1 MRTAIVYE
9 GMHGSTADIAQIIA
23 SEAACHGPVIVGE
36 VSETSLSR
44 LEGVEFLVVGG
55 PTHVLGDCGD
65 EPQSIAMA
73 HVLRE
78 SGSGSDGVR
87 GWLDRLPTRPNFSAA
102 TFDTRN
108 PGLRVLT
115 GASAL
120 GIYRALRR
128 HRCHLV
134 TRPVSFLVAPGAEGR
149 LLDGEVDRAAE
160 WAVTVMRR
168 AEHFQPVH
176 AG

>member
-9 GMHGSTADIAQIIA
+9 GMHGSTAEIAQIIA
-23 SEAACHGPVIVGE
+23 SEAAGHGPVFVGE
-36 VSETSLSR
+36 VSETSPSR
-44 LEGVEFLVVGG
+44 LDGVEFLVVGG
-55 PTHVLGDCGD
+55 PTHVLAECGD
-65 EPQSIAMA
+65 GPGGAAVA

-78 SGSGSDGVR
+78 AGASDGLR
-87 GWLDRLPTRPNFSAA
+87 GWLDRLPSRPSFSAA

-120 GIYRALRR
+120 GLYRALRR

-134 TRPVSFLVAPGAEGR
+134 TRPVSFLVAEGAEGR
-149 LLDGEVDRAAE
+149 LLDGEAERAAE

>member
-9 GMHGSTADIAQIIA
+9 GMHGSTAEIAQIIA
-23 SEAACHGPVIVGE
+23 SEAAFHGPVFVGE
-36 VSETSLSR
+36 VSEASPSQ

-55 PTHVLGDCGD
+55 PTHVVSD
-65 EPQSIAMA
+65 EGGEPGGVAMA

-78 SGSGSDGVR
+78 SGSGCDGIR
-87 GWLDRLPTRPNFSAA
+87 GWLDHLPARPSFSAA

-134 TRPVSFLVAPGAEGR
+134 TRPVSFLVAPGAGGR
-149 LLDGEVDRAAE
+149 LLDGEMERAAE

-168 AEHFQPVH
+168 AEHVQPVH